1 MEIQETKGEEHK
13 RFRTV
18 VTVMQSSLICF
29 LIVLVMLMMT
39 QIDRLQG
46 TARVVNY
53 AGIVRGAT
61 QRLVKLEITGEQN
74 DELIAYLDEILTDL
88 KYGNG
93 DYKLVSLKNGSYHD
107 KLDKLILY
115 WNSLKKQIE
124 LVRRDSAVPE
134 DVAELVEMSEI
145 YFKMADETVR
155 ATEEYS
161 EKIAD
166 RIQIIEW
173 ISAVD
178 MCLLLCI
185 IIGQTFSAMRMRKK
199 NQILARKAYIDVHT
213 GLQNKNRCEELL
225 NNKKI
230 IKEPTACLMFDINN
244 LKATN
249 DSLGHS
255 VGDRLIADFAGAIR
269 KVVRKE
275 DFAGRYGGDEF
286 IVVIYKVEEDTVQ
299 DVLTRLYDE
308 VERYNA
314 LEGNIPISYAG
325 GCAVSTDYKNCTFR
339 KLFDEA
345 DRCMYVNKQ
354 KMKELEV

>member
-18 VTVMQSSLICF
+18 VTVMQSSLICI

-39 QIDRLQG
+39 QIERLQG

-61 QRLVKLEITGEQN
+61 QRLVKLEITKEQN
-74 DELIAYLDEILTDL
+74 DELIAYLDEILKDL
-88 KYGNG
+88 KYGDG
-93 DYKLVSLKNGSYHD
+93 DYGLVSLENENYHD

-115 WNSLKKQIE
+115 WSTLKKQIE
-124 LVRRDSAVPE
+124 IVRRESAVTQ
-134 DVAELVEMSEI
+134 DVAELVEMSEV
-145 YFKMADETVR
+145 YFKMADETVQ
-155 ATEEYS
+155 AAEDYS
-161 EKIAD
+161 EKIAV
-166 RIQIIEW
+166 RIQILEW
-173 ISAVD
+173 TSAID
-178 MCLLLCI
+178 MCLLFFI

-255 VGDRLIADFAGAIR
+255 VGDRLIADFAKSVR
-269 KVVRKE
+269 NVVRKE

-286 IVVIYKVEEDTVQ
+286 IVILYEVEADTVQ
-299 DVLTRLYDE
+299 DVLARLYEE

-314 LEGNIPISYAG
+314 AEGNIPISYAG
-325 GCAVSTDYKNCTFR
+325 GCAISTDYKNCTFR

-345 DRCMYVNKQ
+345 DHCMYVNKQ
-354 KMKELEV
+354 KMKELET